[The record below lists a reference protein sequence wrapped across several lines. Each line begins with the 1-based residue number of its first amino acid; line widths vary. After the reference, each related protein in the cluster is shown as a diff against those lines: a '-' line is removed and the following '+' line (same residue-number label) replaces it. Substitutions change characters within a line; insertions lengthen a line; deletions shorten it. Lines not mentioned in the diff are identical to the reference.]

1 MTHAVAAER
10 KAKVLRTA
18 AVTGLVR
25 CQLKLLRKDARM
37 ARAQDA
43 LERPDPQAGDR
54 TVTSKIGGY
63 GNRPV
68 QTGADKTVARERDA
82 ATSASKSAQA
92 GKPATPVRIT
102 DQARQLAALE
112 RAVHDTPVVNDARVA
127 AVRTALEEGRYEVSP
142 ERIADKLLRMEQELL
157 KTEK

>member
-1 MTHAVAAER
+1 MTN
-10 KAKVLRTA
+10 
-18 AVTGLVR
+18 
-25 CQLKLLRKDARM
+25 
-37 ARAQDA
+37 
-43 LERPDPQAGDR
+43 
-54 TVTSKIGGY
+54 KIGGY

-82 ATSASKSAQA
+82 GTSASKSAQA
-92 GKPATPVRIT
+92 GKAATPVRIT

-112 RAVHDTPVVNDARVA
+112 RAVQDAPVMNDARVA

-142 ERIADKLLRMEQELL
+142 ERIADKLLRMEQQLL

>member
-1 MTHAVAAER
+1 MTN
-10 KAKVLRTA
+10 
-18 AVTGLVR
+18 
-25 CQLKLLRKDARM
+25 
-37 ARAQDA
+37 
-43 LERPDPQAGDR
+43 
-54 TVTSKIGGY
+54 KIGGY

-82 ATSASKSAQA
+82 GASASKSAES
-92 GKPATPVRIT
+92 GKAATPVRIT